1 MKQSLFL
8 RWGGLTALLSLL
20 LVLMAA
26 CGETATPATTTQAA
40 TTSAAAMTTS
50 AAAMTSAVAMTTSA
64 AAMTTSAAAAA
75 TTAGSVQTVAP
86 VAGGNK
92 TGVTDTEIKV
102 GSWGPQSGTAAAYG
116 VEDRTVDA
124 YFKMINDQGG
134 INGRKIKF
142 IYEDDQYQAAK
153 TAPLV
158 KKMVEQDGVFSFVAC
173 IGTAPNL
180 AVKDYLTEKGVPNI
194 AFSTGAAALLIPPQK
209 MAFGLL
215 TNYTF
220 EATVFAQYAADTLGA
235 KKVAVLYQND
245 GFGKEGQQAFSKVSK
260 AKGLEVVAE
269 VSYEN
274 GSTDLSSQ
282 ALKLQ
287 QSGAD
292 TVFFAAVPGPGSATL
307 KEMDK
312 LNYKP
317 KIMLTFVLNDPQ
329 LFASAGK
336 AADGVYTSSFTPVL
350 NNSDDPKVAE
360 YLAFM
365 KKYLPNELP
374 GNFSAW
380 GYVGA
385 QIFIEGLKRAGKDL
399 SRENFVNAVESI
411 TDWKGSLAANIS
423 YGPNNRSPQ
432 NSIFILQYKDS
443 KFTKLTDL
451 LSAKL

>member
-1 MKQSLFL
+1 MKQRMFL
-8 RWGGLTALLSLL
+8 QLGWLVVVLTTLMML
-20 LVLMAA
+20 LVA
-26 CGETATPATTTQAA
+26 CGDAATPTTGSATT
-40 TTSAAAMTTS
+40 
-50 AAAMTSAVAMTTSA
+50 
-64 AAMTTSAAAAA
+64 AAAA
-75 TTAGSVQTVAP
+75 TSTTAAAASATTAAAASATTAAAMASTAAAGGAMTTVAP

-102 GSWGPQSGTAAAYG
+102 GSWGPQSGVASAYG

-124 YFKMINDQGG
+124 YFKMINEQGG

-153 TAPLV
+153 TEPLA

-180 AVKDYLTEKGVPNI
+180 KVKDYLAEKGVPNV
-194 AFSTGAAALLIPPQK
+194 AFSSGAGALLIPPQK
-209 MAFGLL
+209 TAFGMF
-215 TNYTF
+215 TSYSF

-235 KKVAVLYQND
+235 KKVAVFYQND
-245 GFGKEGQQAFSKVSK
+245 GFGKEGQQAFSKVAKSK
-260 AKGLEVVAE
+260 NLEVVAE

-274 GSTDLSSQ
+274 GATDLSSQ

-292 TVFFAAVPGPGSATL
+292 LVFFAAVPGPGSAAL

-312 LNYKP
+312 LNFKP
-317 KIMLTFVLNDPQ
+317 KVMLTFVMNDPQ
-329 LFASAGK
+329 LFSSAGK
-336 AADGVYTSSFTPVL
+336 AADGVYTSSFTPL
-350 NNSDDPKVAE
+350 ISDSSDDPKVKE
-360 YLAFM
+360 FLAFM
-365 KKYLPNELP
+365 KKYLPNEQP

-380 GYVGA
+380 GYVGS
-385 QIFIEGLKRAGKDL
+385 QIFVEGLKRAGKDL
-399 SRENFVNAVESI
+399 SRENFINALESI

-432 NSIFILQYKDS
+432 NSIYIVQFKDS

-451 LSAKL
+451 LSAKI